1 MNRPFGLRVGS
12 GERPRDR
19 VQSGIV
25 VGRATLAI
33 RLDGYEA
40 MGQRE
45 STLFAG
51 IDGGGTKT
59 TVVLVDAEGVERG
72 RATAGGSNYAAVGQE
87 TALANIRTA
96 VREAL
101 GAAGVTMAGSSG
113 PATHEVAVTLDAGA
127 AHRRFA
133 DGLTL
138 DTPAV
143 PADAAPGNA
152 TPAGSSPIAA
162 AWIGLA
168 GIDRPTDRERLL
180 PALSTL
186 ATTVEAGND
195 AELILSALPD
205 ARGVAVIAGTGSI
218 VIGRDARDEIIRAGG
233 WGHVF
238 GDEGSGYEIGR
249 RALQSAAQASD
260 GRGPETALL
269 PAILAAWSLTE
280 PSEMIEQVYFHVEKA
295 DIARLAQVVLA
306 TAATGDPVASALL
319 DEAADELARAVEVL
333 ARRLDFPGDA
343 VPLALGG
350 GLLCR
355 EPAFLERF
363 EARLAR
369 SVTVERRELVPD
381 AALTAARAAR
391 SLLPT
396 PA

>member
-1 MNRPFGLRVGS
+1 MRMGG
-12 GERPRDR
+12 
-19 VQSGIV
+19 
-25 VGRATLAI
+25 
-33 RLDGYEA
+33 DGT
-40 MGQRE
+40 MGQRD
-45 STLFAG
+45 SALFAG

-59 TVVLVDAEGVERG
+59 TVVLVDAEGSERG
-72 RATAGGSNYAAVGQE
+72 RATSGGSNYAAVGQE

-101 GAAGVTMAGSSG
+101 AASGAVPVDASDLHDGARDDLEGGAA
-113 PATHEVAVTLDAGA
+113 
-127 AHRRFA
+127 RRCFA
-133 DGLTL
+133 DGQTL
-138 DTPAV
+138 EY
-143 PADAAPGNA
+143 
-152 TPAGSSPIAA
+152 PAGQFLSAPDGQSLIAA

-186 ATTVEAGND
+186 ATTVEVGND

-218 VIGRDARDEIIRAGG
+218 VLGRDARDEITRAGG

-238 GDEGSGYEIGR
+238 GDEGSGYELGR
-249 RALQSAAQASD
+249 RALQMAARASD

-269 PAILAAWSLTE
+269 PGILAAWSLTD

-295 DIARLAQVVLA
+295 GIARLAGVVLA
-306 TAATGDPVASALL
+306 SAAAGDAVANALL
-319 DEAADELARAVEVL
+319 DESVDELALAVEAV
-333 ARRLDFPGDA
+333 ARRLDFPGGA

-355 EPAFLERF
+355 EPAFLDRF
-363 EARLAR
+363 DRRLAR
-369 SVTVERRELVPD
+369 GVTVGRRELVPD

-391 SLLPT
+391 SLV
-396 PA
+396 PATAPA